1 MVVISASISNKNGK
15 ILMARQFIPI
25 TRMKLEEY
33 VANFPKLIESGIIYN
48 VKKLLGKQ
56 CTHIETDSIRYV
68 YLPIEK
74 LYLILIT
81 NKNSNIIED
90 LEVIRQLHQVVIQ
103 QCQQGALDEKTIMKK
118 AFDLILSF
126 DDVITHGHRES
137 VTMAQ
142 LEAYL
147 EMDSTDE
154 KMFKKMQLIREAE
167 AKEIAKK

>member
-1 MVVISASISNKNGK
+1 
-15 ILMARQFIPI
+15 
-25 TRMKLEEY
+25 
-33 VANFPKLIESGIIYN
+33 
-48 VKKLLGKQ
+48 
-56 CTHIETDSIRYV
+56 
-68 YLPIEK
+68 
-74 LYLILIT
+74 
-81 NKNSNIIED
+81 
-90 LEVIRQLHQVVIQ
+90 
-103 QCQQGALDEKTIMKK
+103 MKK

-167 AKEIAKK
+167 AKEIAKKQQKEIARRKLDPAFKDSTSTGSGGGVKSISSQDY

>member
-1 MVVISASISNKNGK
+1 M
-15 ILMARQFIPI
+15 
-25 TRMKLEEY
+25 
-33 VANFPKLIESGIIYN
+33 
-48 VKKLLGKQ
+48 
-56 CTHIETDSIRYV
+56 

-103 QCQQGALDEKTIMKK
+103 QCNQGALDEKTIMKK
-118 AFDLILSF
+118 SFDLILSF

-167 AKEIAKK
+167 AKEIAKKQQKEIAKRRMESMSSQ

>member
-1 MVVISASISNKNGK
+1 M
-15 ILMARQFIPI
+15 
-25 TRMKLEEY
+25 
-33 VANFPKLIESGIIYN
+33 
-48 VKKLLGKQ
+48 
-56 CTHIETDSIRYV
+56 

-103 QCQQGALDEKTIMKK
+103 QCQQGSLDEKTVMKK

-154 KMFKKMQLIREAE
+154 KMFKKMQMIREME